1 MHQGRS
7 SREGR
12 HTILRES
19 KDGQSFGDHPTPTQ
33 EEKIIPWWIKR
44 GTKGIEKQS
53 FGGPVK
59 AKGMRRSSNKTS
71 PVPSRRGGSKSKKTA
86 QLTKLGGGNSRTLQ
100 LIRHEAGV
108 VVSNDGCLRKDTV
121 KTLSNTL
128 SNAEGIESEGSN
140 EPVKT
145 TFQSIDCQN
154 LSDKLRFIED
164 RLALYLDVT
173 SDGGNSGSAGI
184 D

>member
-1 MHQGRS
+1 M
-7 SREGR
+7 
-12 HTILRES
+12 
-19 KDGQSFGDHPTPTQ
+19 
-33 EEKIIPWWIKR
+33 
-44 GTKGIEKQS
+44 
-53 FGGPVK
+53 K
-59 AKGMRRSSNKTS
+59 AKGVSRSSNKTS
-71 PVPSRRGGSKSKKTA
+71 PAPSRRGGSKSKKTA
-86 QLTKLGGGNSRTLQ
+86 QLTKLGGGNSGTLQ

-145 TFQSIDCQN
+145 TFQSINCQN
-154 LSDKLRFIED
+154 LPDKLRCIED
-164 RLALYLDVT
+164 RLELYLDVT